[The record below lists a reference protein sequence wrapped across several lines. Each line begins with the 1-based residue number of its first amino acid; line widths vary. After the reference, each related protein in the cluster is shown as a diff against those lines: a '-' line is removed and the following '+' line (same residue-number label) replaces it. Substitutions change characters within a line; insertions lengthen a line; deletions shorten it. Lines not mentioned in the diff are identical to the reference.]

1 MKLTRSI
8 LSLILALVLVFSLG
22 AGVFAADYPESGF
35 VDVPRS
41 EWFAEAVDYAKAE
54 GLMNGVGDNRFDPH
68 GAVTRAMVVTV
79 LYRAASEPDVTGVES
94 KFSDVTDPKAWFY
107 NAVLWGA
114 EKGIVNGMGNG
125 TFAPNAPITRE
136 QMATMIIR
144 YALVTADEGS
154 SLMAELAQRD
164 PDGAVALQM
173 LMNGIDPKLAEGFPA
188 VADFKGFQD
197 AASISPYAR
206 WNVLFCRLTGIM
218 KGDEAGT
225 FRPQATLSR
234 AECAQTFLNVSDLAD
249 SVIAQ

>member
-22 AGVFAADYPESGF
+22 AGVLAADWPESGF
-35 VDVPRS
+35 VDVPRT

-54 GLMNGVGDNRFDPH
+54 GLMNGVGDNRFDPY
-68 GAVTRAMVVTV
+68 GAVTRAMVATV
-79 LYRAASEPDVTGVES
+79 LYRVAGEPDVKGKTCP
-94 KFSDVTDPKAWFY
+94 FTDVPIGSWFF
-107 NAVLWGA
+107 NAVIWAADAG
-114 EKGIVNGMGNG
+114 VTTGMGDG
-125 TFAPNAPITRE
+125 TFAPDSPITRE
-136 QMATMIIR
+136 LMATMIIR
-144 YALVTADEGS
+144 YALTAEEDGS

-173 LMNGIDPKLAEGFPA
+173 LTNGIDPKLAEDFPA
-188 VADFKGFQD
+188 VANFKGFPD

-234 AECAQTFLNVSDLAD
+234 AECAQTFLNVSSLAD
-249 SVIAQ
+249 SVIVP

>member
-22 AGVFAADYPESGF
+22 AGVFAAEWPQNDF
-35 VDVPRS
+35 TDVPRS
-41 EWFAEAVDYAKAE
+41 EWYAEAVDFAE
-54 GLMNGVGDNRFDPH
+54 ASGLMNGVGDHRFDPQ
-68 GAVTRAMVVTV
+68 GSVTRAMVATV
-79 LYRAASEPDVTGVES
+79 LYRVAGEPDVTG
-94 KFSDVTDPKAWFY
+94 KTCPFSDVPVGSWFF
-107 NAVLWGA
+107 NAVIWAADAG
-114 EKGIVNGMGNG
+114 VTTGMGNG
-125 TFAPNAPITRE
+125 TFAPGSPITRE

-144 YALVTADEGS
+144 YALTAEEDGS

-164 PDGAVALQM
+164 PDGAIALQM
-173 LMNGIDPKLAEGFPA
+173 LTNGIDPKLAEEFPA
-188 VADFKGFQD
+188 VANFKGFPD

-234 AECAQTFLNVSDLAD
+234 AECAQTFLNVSNLAD
-249 SVIAQ
+249 SVIAR